1 MLRGLPRE
9 NLATETD
16 QAVQGV
22 RLMFMRLFREW
33 PIASV
38 GRMSA
43 FARLDSLYQRF
54 LRKFAQEY
62 SRRAANT
69 FWGSGSLI
77 GEKQNAPDVREH
89 QTKSVLALNS
99 AVASDPL

>member
-1 MLRGLPRE
+1 
-9 NLATETD
+9 
-16 QAVQGV
+16 
-22 RLMFMRLFREW
+22 MFMRLFANG
-33 PIASV
+33 PLL
-38 GRMSA
+38 
-43 FARLDSLYQRF
+43 RLAECPLLGALIVCIKDFYA
-54 LRKFAQEY
+54 KFAQEY

-89 QTKSVLALNS
+89 QTKSVLALDS